1 MASNESNKLV
11 RGALLLTLAGFVSK
25 LLSAGYRIPLQN
37 LTGDLGFYIYQQI
50 YPFLG
55 MVLVL
60 SLYGFP
66 SAISKIAVDLKSE
79 GRQLSFT
86 RFFVPVFT
94 ILLTINGAIFL
105 FLLSTA
111 GEIANWMGNPKLQQ
125 ALQFAAFAFLLIPFS
140 SLLRGAF
147 QGSYQMKPTAL
158 SQIGEQFIRVFI
170 IILAAVLIVINGR
183 DIYEIGQAAAIA
195 SIAGGIMAIIVLGMF
210 LFKQRLIQPDLF
222 TIPWGYYLKT
232 LLIFGIIAALN
243 HMVLIVIQ
251 FADAFTLVPGL
262 KDFGISQIEAME
274 LKGVFDRGQP
284 LIQLGT
290 VIGSSFALA
299 LIPSIS
305 KQKLQSNPQQSYHY
319 IRSGLIFSFYLAVG
333 ATVGL
338 LVIFPEVNTVLFE
351 NDLGTTSLRILSI
364 AVFLCS
370 LAITASSILQG
381 LGYIKRTAAFIL
393 IAFFIKWTLN
403 QLFVPLWSITGSAI
417 ATVISL
423 LVLCGL
429 VIIELRKKLPDLN
442 FWQTI
447 NWHALLIAS
456 CVMVVYLYL
465 IHYVFVFFDI
475 NSRLGLLAYVI
486 GVAVTGAVVYM
497 VLLVKKRAFSEE
509 ELMMLPFSSFFIW
522 LHRGRNSLESKN

>member
-11 RGALLLTLAGFVSK
+11 KGALLLTLAGFISK

-66 SAISKIAVDLKSE
+66 SAISKMVVDLRSE
-79 GRQLSFT
+79 GRRLSFT
-86 RFFVPVFT
+86 RFYVPVFS
-94 ILLTINGAIFL
+94 ILLVINGAIFL
-105 FLLSTA
+105 FLLLNA
-111 GEIANWMGNPKLQQ
+111 GEIANWMGNPKLQH

-140 SLLRGAF
+140 ALLRGVF

-158 SQIGEQFIRVFI
+158 SQIGEQFVRVFI
-170 IILAAVLIVINGR
+170 IILAAVLIAINGWN
-183 DIYEIGQAAAIA
+183 IYEIGQAAAIA
-195 SIAGGIMAIIVLGMF
+195 SIAGGIMAIIILGTFF
-210 LFKQRLIQPDLF
+210 LKHRPIQSDLF
-222 TIPWGYYLKT
+222 TIPLGYYLKT

-262 KDFGISQIEAME
+262 KDYGLSQIKAMKV
-274 LKGVFDRGQP
+274 KGVFDRGQP

-305 KQKLQSNPQQSYHY
+305 RQKLQSDPRQSYHY
-319 IRSGLIFSFYLAVG
+319 IRSGLLFSFYLAVG

-338 LVIFPEVNTVLFE
+338 LVIFPEVNTVLFK

-370 LAITASSILQG
+370 LAITTSSVLQG

-393 IAFFIKWTLN
+393 IAFFMKWTLN
-403 QLFVPLWSITGSAI
+403 QLLVPLWSITGSAM

-429 VIIELRKKLPDLN
+429 VIIELKRKLPHLY

-456 CVMVVYLYL
+456 TVMVVYLYL
-465 IHYVFVFFDI
+465 MHYVFMFFNI

-486 GVAVTGAVVYM
+486 GVAVTGAVIYM
-497 VLLVKKRAFSEE
+497 VLLVKKKAFTEE
-509 ELMMLPFSSFFIW
+509 ELKMLPFASFFIW
-522 LHRGRNSLESKN
+522 LHRGRNSLE